1 MARVLGNNKE
11 KLVFLW
17 FFAHFF
23 VSLRSKKCI
32 TNHHML
38 MRVGIPK

>member
-17 FFAHFF
+17 FFAHLF
-23 VSLRSKKCI
+23 VSLRSKMY
-32 TNHHML
+32 N
-38 MRVGIPK
+38 